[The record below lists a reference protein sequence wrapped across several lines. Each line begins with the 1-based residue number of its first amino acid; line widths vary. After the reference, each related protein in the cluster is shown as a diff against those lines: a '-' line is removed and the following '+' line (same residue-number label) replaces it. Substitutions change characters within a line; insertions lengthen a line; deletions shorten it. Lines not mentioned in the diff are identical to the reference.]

1 MLPSLYFS
9 RVSYSGAAEL
19 IFSLDSASFFD
30 PASYFGTFYGFDSV
44 SYVHRNREYS
54 GFSGFLHLLRLGGI
68 WSDFLSQGSL
78 KRSSDPHG
86 HISCLERQ
94 DEGMRL

>member
-1 MLPSLYFS
+1 MYFS

-19 IFSLDSASFFD
+19 IFSFDSASFFD
-30 PASYFGTFYGFDSV
+30 IASYFGNFYGFDSV
-44 SYVHRNREYS
+44 SYVHRNRETV
-54 GFSGFLHLLRLGGI
+54 GFSGFLQLLRLSGI

-86 HISCLERQ
+86 HISCLERK
-94 DEGMRL
+94 EKGMRL